1 MKLTL
6 ILNIQCKR
14 LYNGNSEVSLIEI
27 DLWLMNYEGGVKKP
41 QVPYQVLSTQ
51 PASPL
56 WGLEEKIISNY
67 WGKYP
72 GEIVLIIVMNF
83 SYLDTKIRT

>member
-1 MKLTL
+1 
-6 ILNIQCKR
+6 
-14 LYNGNSEVSLIEI
+14 
-27 DLWLMNYEGGVKKP
+27 MNYEGGVKKP
-41 QVPYQVLSTQ
+41 RVPYQVLSTQ

-56 WGLEEKIISNY
+56 WGLKERIISNY